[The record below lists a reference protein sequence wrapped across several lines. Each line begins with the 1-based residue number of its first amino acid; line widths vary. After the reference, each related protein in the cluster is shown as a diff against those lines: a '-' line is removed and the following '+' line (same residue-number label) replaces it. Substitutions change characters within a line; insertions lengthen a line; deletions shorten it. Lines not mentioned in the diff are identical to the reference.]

1 MQEQEL
7 VNAIAKLVVEQ
18 LKNVDVCDPKDRIP
32 VGISARHVHLSQAD
46 LETLFG
52 KGYELHKKKDLMG
65 GQYAAQEC
73 VTIIGTKLRAI
84 ENVRVLGPVR
94 KQTQVE
100 VSATDAVRLG
110 VKAPVRLSGDL
121 AGSAPV
127 TLVGPKGAIYLKEGC
142 IVAKR
147 STFWR
152 SGQTGSKG
160 SL

>member
-110 VKAPVRLSGDL
+110 VKAPVRLSGEDS
-121 AGSAPV
+121 GR
-127 TLVGPKGAIYLKEGC
+127 G
-142 IVAKR
+142 
-147 STFWR
+147 TFFHP
-152 SGQTGSKG
+152 SCGDP
-160 SL
+160 

>member
-84 ENVRVLGPVR
+84 ENVRVLGA
-94 KQTQVE
+94 
-100 VSATDAVRLG
+100 SA
-110 VKAPVRLSGDL
+110 
-121 AGSAPV
+121 
-127 TLVGPKGAIYLKEGC
+127 
-142 IVAKR
+142 
-147 STFWR
+147 
-152 SGQTGSKG
+152 
-160 SL
+160 